1 MAANEQHK
9 REMNRRKAACVGMT
23 VKLTEGLING
33 ADPKCVREFNGVQQG
48 VYASFVLQPQ
58 AGLRLTR
65 STFINCT
72 CGILFFIWKDNS
84 QIFKYVLIDFN
95 TFSIAKR

>member
-48 VYASFVLQPQ
+48 VYVSFVLQPQ

-65 STFINCT
+65 CNLSKLHLCESY
-72 CGILFFIWKDNS
+72 LS
-84 QIFKYVLIDFN
+84 
-95 TFSIAKR
+95 S